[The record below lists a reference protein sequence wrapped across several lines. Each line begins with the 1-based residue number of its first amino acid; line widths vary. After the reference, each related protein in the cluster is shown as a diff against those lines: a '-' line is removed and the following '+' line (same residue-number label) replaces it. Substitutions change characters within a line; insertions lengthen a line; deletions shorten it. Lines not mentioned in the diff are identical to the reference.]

1 MSAHGGRAASSR
13 DSEDRARVRLRR
25 ASVSLALVGALFLVL
40 LNVLMSRQLAFST
53 DEADYLAKV
62 NPSVPEPESTAAN
75 LEAA

>member
-1 MSAHGGRAASSR
+1 MRTAGGRPPPGTARTGRASG
-13 DSEDRARVRLRR
+13 LRR

-53 DEADYLAKV
+53 DEADFLAKV